1 MADDNLQIT
10 RVRSSK
16 WLQLVHWHHLRWCR
30 ARPLNLSLER
40 LILRCWMFISC
51 QETNINSLGYVV
63 KQKWVSNNSATG
75 GGWVRSCSV
84 SSPAIVTQR
93 RQAGEDMGRGVLWLQ
108 EGWGLMIIILI
119 PMKRNINNNN
129 SLMTMR
135 GRWGRTIFRGVANR
149 RNSIYLSWWI
159 IIFCDKSGS
168 NWLMRNTKEKCCS
181 CVQTEIFM
189 RINCSATY
197 LKREKLIGLLTL

>member
-63 KQKWVSNNSATG
+63 KHKWVSNITATG
-75 GGWVRSCSV
+75 GGAVRTCSV

-93 RQAGEDMGRGVLWLQ
+93 GDTKEKAWDEECCGYKKDRNWWSSSWSEWRGILII
-108 EGWGLMIIILI
+108 IIIL
-119 PMKRNINNNN
+119 
-129 SLMTMR
+129 LW
-135 GRWGRTIFRGVANR
+135 RWGG
-149 RNSIYLSWWI
+149 
-159 IIFCDKSGS
+159 GGG
-168 NWLMRNTKEKCCS
+168 
-181 CVQTEIFM
+181 
-189 RINCSATY
+189 
-197 LKREKLIGLLTL
+197 GLFLEESPIDETRFIWVDEL